1 MAKVTLNKQE
11 KEWLEQEE
19 TRNLALESM
28 LKRFKRQVTQSDI
41 LYEVKKRRY
50 FLNKREKREEK
61 DKRAKIRALKT
72 KRKNRKKY

>member
-41 LYEVKKRRY
+41 LYEVKKRQY